1 MFIIPRV
8 GSLFAA
14 DKRRNY
20 VFLCIHHSL
29 ATSDVTIAPAISSD
43 HLLTVSPTLVS
54 GPQHNQAPRDDE
66 LANFVQ
72 NTDICTLCK
81 CLDWGFL
88 FRHKFES
95 FVIFLSPV
103 RPGQCLRVSN

>member
-1 MFIIPRV
+1 MFIILRV

-43 HLLTVSPTLVS
+43 HCSPCH
-54 GPQHNQAPRDDE
+54 QHWSVVPNTIRS
-66 LANFVQ
+66 LAMMNLQ
-72 NTDICTLCK
+72 ILCK
-81 CLDWGFL
+81 ILTFAHC
-88 FRHKFES
+88 
-95 FVIFLSPV
+95 VNV
-103 RPGQCLRVSN
+103 